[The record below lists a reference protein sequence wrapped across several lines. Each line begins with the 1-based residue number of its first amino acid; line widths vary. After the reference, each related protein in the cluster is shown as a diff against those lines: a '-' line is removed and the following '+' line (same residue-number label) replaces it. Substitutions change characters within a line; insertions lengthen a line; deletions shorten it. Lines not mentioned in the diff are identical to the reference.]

1 MKIDHEFTV
10 GVPIEQ
16 AWAVLTDLEAIAP
29 CMPGA
34 QLTGV
39 DGDVYSGKVKVK
51 VGPVTTE
58 YAGTAHFVEK
68 DDTAY
73 HAVIDAKGRD
83 SRGAGN
89 ASAAISAQLRADGTR
104 TVVSV
109 DTDLKISG
117 KIAQFGSGMIKEV
130 SEKLLGQFVDC
141 LEGKLAVSVPA
152 APAPAAQPK
161 HAAEPVPTGDT
172 NDEPGNAVPAP
183 SAPAST
189 SAPAETPAEKR
200 VFTPSAEAA
209 PADIMRIAGMSI
221 YKRVI
226 PPIVVLAVIV
236 AVVIYLVVK

>member
-1 MKIDHEFTV
+1 MKIENEFTV

-16 AWAVLTDLEAIAP
+16 AWDVLTDLERIAP

-51 VGPVTTE
+51 VGPVTSE
-58 YAGTAHFVEK
+58 YAGTAQFVEK
-68 DDTAY
+68 DDSAY

-89 ASAAISAQLRADGTR
+89 AAAVISAQLRADGSH
-104 TVVSV
+104 TVVGV

-141 LEGKLAVSVPA
+141 LEDKLAVSEAA
-152 APAPAAQPK
+152 APAPASTADEEV
-161 HAAEPVPTGDT
+161 AEP
-172 NDEPGNAVPAP
+172 PAP
-183 SAPAST
+183 VVKPT
-189 SAPAETPAEKR
+189 
-200 VFTPSAEAA
+200 FTPSAEAA
-209 PADIMRIAGMSI
+209 PADIMRIAGSSV
-221 YKRVI
+221 YKRVL
-226 PPIVVLAVIV
+226 PPAAVLA
-236 AVVIYLVVK
+236 AVVAFIIYRVVK